1 MAREVSVTFIDQQG
15 NKADEIVEAR
25 NTGMDIT
32 LSSAGGVKLVLST
45 AQMIE
50 LIDDRSDWPQ
60 AA

>member
-1 MAREVSVTFIDQQG
+1 MAREVSVTFIDAEG
-15 NKADEIVEAR
+15 NKADEIVEAS

-45 AQMIE
+45 AQMTE
-50 LIDDRSDWPQ
+50 LINDRSDWPQ